1 MRQWSLPS
9 LDTGCGAQCR
19 SRATGGKMEIMTI
32 SVVSARKIK
41 VSRSLKTSAFYVF
54 VVDFVYCV
62 LFHTILKSHRHQ
74 AQAILEDAT
83 KNSF

>member
-1 MRQWSLPS
+1 
-9 LDTGCGAQCR
+9 
-19 SRATGGKMEIMTI
+19 MEIMTI
-32 SVVSARKIK
+32 SVVSVRKIK

-54 VVDFVYCV
+54 VVEFVYCV

>member
-1 MRQWSLPS
+1 M
-9 LDTGCGAQCR
+9 DTGCGAQCR
-19 SRATGGKMEIMTI
+19 SRATGGKTEIMTI
-32 SVVSARKIK
+32 SVVSVRKIK

-62 LFHTILKSHRHQ
+62 LFHTILKSHRQQ

>member
-1 MRQWSLPS
+1 
-9 LDTGCGAQCR
+9 
-19 SRATGGKMEIMTI
+19 MEVMTI
-32 SVVSARKIK
+32 FVVSVRKIK

-54 VVDFVYCV
+54 VVDF
-62 LFHTILKSHRHQ
+62 TILKSHRHQ